1 MTSSIPSEP
10 QNSSSALTT
19 RHRAHYSDLIH
30 SPHIFRVA
38 DSEDT
43 RMDKLTEFVLNG
55 QDEAADE
62 EANGQLDWILAGI
75 ICIICVAFLVIA
87 VKICYNYSK
96 KFPETADKE
105 HETID
110 NFNRRAIS
118 TKGTRGHVRYSVA

>member
-1 MTSSIPSEP
+1 
-10 QNSSSALTT
+10 
-19 RHRAHYSDLIH
+19 
-30 SPHIFRVA
+30 
-38 DSEDT
+38 
-43 RMDKLTEFVLNG
+43 MDKLTELVLNG

>member
-1 MTSSIPSEP
+1 MTSTSFGQI
-10 QNSSSALTT
+10 NSSALTT

-38 DSEDT
+38 NSEESS
-43 RMDKLTEFVLNG
+43 RMDKLTDIVLNKG
-55 QDEAADE
+55 QEGE
-62 EANGQLDWILAGI
+62 EEPNGKLDWILAGI
-75 ICIICVAFLVIA
+75 ICAICVAFLVIA

-96 KFPETADKE
+96 KFPETAGKD